1 MNIKLNWK
9 SIGLP
14 FVALASAVLLMVFIG
29 AQTHAEEG
37 SADVLKIS
45 PLRSDITVK
54 PGKSTTV
61 KITVTNPSKQTILIN
76 PSENDFIANG
86 EDGTPSLILDD
97 DKYAPTH
104 SLKRFMSPLK
114 SIALKEGE
122 SKDVKVKITV
132 PKDAQAGG
140 YYGAVRFAPS
150 SPDSGGQ
157 VNLSTNL
164 ASLILLT
171 VPGDLVET
179 MDLSNFEVTQD
190 GHSKAYFTNGK
201 NMAAKFRFEN
211 TGNVQVGPIGKIT
224 VKKGDKVVY
233 QTDFNNQTPREL
245 TLPDSERKWSVPIDG
260 VDGFGKYEVL
270 GTFSYGG
277 NNKTVEVKT
286 SFWVI
291 TPLIMII
298 AAAIIVVLLVAA
310 LVLWLVLR
318 GRKYRKYRK

>member
-1 MNIKLNWK
+1 MNVKLNWK
-9 SIGLP
+9 SLGLSLTA
-14 FVALASAVLLMVFIG
+14 VLTALLLMVFVG

-37 SADVLKIS
+37 SADVLKIT
-45 PLRSDITVK
+45 PVRSDITIK
-54 PGKSTTV
+54 PGKSKTV
-61 KITVTNPSKQTILIN
+61 KITVTNPTKQTIVID

-114 SIALKEGE
+114 SVALKGGE

-132 PKDAQAGG
+132 PEDAQAGG
-140 YYGAVRFAPS
+140 YFGAVRFAPS

-157 VNLSTNL
+157 VNLSTSA

-171 VPGDLVET
+171 VPGDLVES
-179 MDLSNFEVTQD
+179 MDLSNFQVTQD
-190 GHSKAYFTNGK
+190 GQSKTYFSNGN
-201 NMAAKFRFEN
+201 NMAASFRFAN

-233 QTDFNNQTPREL
+233 ETDFNSETPRDM
-245 TLPDSERKWSVPIDG
+245 TLPDSARKWNVPITG
-260 VDGFGKYEVL
+260 IEGFGKYEVL
-270 GTFSYGG
+270 GTFSYGA
-277 NNKTVEVKT
+277 NNKTVEVSS

-291 TPLIMII
+291 PPMVMII
-298 AAAIIVVLLVAA
+298 AGVVVLLIVVAII
-310 LVLWLVLR
+310 VLWLVLR
-318 GRKYRKYRK
+318 NRKYRKYRK